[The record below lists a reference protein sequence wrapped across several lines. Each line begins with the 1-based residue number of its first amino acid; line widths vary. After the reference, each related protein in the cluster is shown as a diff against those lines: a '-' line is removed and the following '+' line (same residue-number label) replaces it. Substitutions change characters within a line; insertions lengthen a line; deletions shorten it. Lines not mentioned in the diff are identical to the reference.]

1 MGDFTPEEQ
10 LCYNE
15 LIQAGLDPETAQLI
29 APRQAA
35 LRKAR
40 ESESQAAA
48 NAPARRRTQKKA
60 ETLELDYRTTPH
72 MPAWVQRA
80 IEASLAI
87 ESESAREAGALGYLA
102 RAMVI
107 ATLPYKHQKNP
118 DGSAR
123 AEYTRKNGSFTLR
136 IVAGYEG
143 GIPYGIYPRLLL
155 SWVASEAVRTRSPHI
170 ELGSSLSGF
179 LREVLGV
186 QPARGGGPRSSGAL
200 VVEQIKRLFG
210 SIITAAYKGK
220 EGESS
225 FVLRNVL
232 IASQLELS
240 ERELTA
246 VLKMNNSYLQ
256 NLQNEIL
263 THLGETPK
271 VEGGR
276 ETQLW
281 TPATAPS
288 PGERWQSS
296 VVLSPGF
303 YEECVTNPVPVDLRA
318 YRALKGSPLAMDVY
332 AWLTYRMS
340 YLRKQTPPIP
350 WEALYM
356 QFGSGLSVNAKDP
369 TMAIRDFKKAFIKA
383 LNFVLVVYPEARVE
397 DTAKGLILKP
407 SPTHIPKLANKPVQK
422 QLF

>member
-1 MGDFTPEEQ
+1 MADFTPDEQ
-10 LCYNE
+10 ACYEE
-15 LIQAGLDPETAQLI
+15 LIQAGLDHETAKII
-29 APRQAA
+29 APKQAA
-35 LRKAR
+35 LRKTR
-40 ESESQAAA
+40 ENAQLKDAPAAA
-48 NAPARRRTQKKA
+48 KPKRQKDT
-60 ETLELDYRTTPH
+60 TLELDFRKTPH
-72 MPAWVQRA
+72 MPSWVQEA
-80 IEASLAI
+80 IETSLAI

-118 DGSAR
+118 DGTAK
-123 AEYTRKNGSFTLR
+123 AEYTRKNGNFTLR

-155 SWVASEAVRTRSPHI
+155 SWVASEAVRTQSPHI
-170 ELGSSLSGF
+170 DLGGSLSAF
-179 LREVLGV
+179 LREVLGIKTAV
-186 QPARGGGPRSSGAL
+186 GGGPRASGTL

-220 EGESS
+220 EGENS

-240 ERELTA
+240 ERELKA
-246 VLKMNNSYLQ
+246 VLKMNNNYLQ

-263 THLGETPK
+263 TNLGETPK
-271 VEGGR
+271 LDNTR

-281 TPATAPS
+281 TPSS
-288 PGERWQSS
+288 PGRTNERWQSS
-296 VVLSPGF
+296 VLLSDGF

-318 YRALKGSPLAMDVY
+318 YRALKGSPLAMDIY

-356 QFGSGLSVNAKDP
+356 QFGSGLSANTKDP
-369 TMAIRDFKKAFIKA
+369 AMVVRDFKKAFLKA
-383 LNFVLVVYPEARVE
+383 LQVVQVVYPEARVD
-397 DTAKGLILKP
+397 DTTKGLILRP
-407 SPTHIPKLANKPVQK
+407 SPTHIPKISDKGVQK
-422 QLF
+422 RLF